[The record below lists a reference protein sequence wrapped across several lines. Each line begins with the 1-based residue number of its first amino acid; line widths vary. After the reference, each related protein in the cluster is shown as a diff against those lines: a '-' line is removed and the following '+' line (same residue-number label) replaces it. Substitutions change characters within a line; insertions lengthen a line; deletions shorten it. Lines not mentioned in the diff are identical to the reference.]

1 MLTWG
6 SYIYDILK
14 QEKLKDT
21 KGVIRSWKSKDN
33 IVVIFGGRVFQQTI
47 GIPMGTNCVPLLTD
61 LLLYSYEA
69 DFTQGLL
76 RKTEKKLPD
85 PLISHSAI

>member
-1 MLTWG
+1 LLTWG

-21 KGVIRSWKSKDN
+21 KGVIRSWKSKDS

-61 LLLYSYEA
+61 LFLYSYEA

>member
-1 MLTWG
+1 LLTWG

-21 KGVIRSWKSKDN
+21 KGVIRSWKSKDS

-61 LLLYSYEA
+61 LFLYSYEA

-76 RKTEKKLPD
+76 KKTEKKLPD

>member
-1 MLTWG
+1 LLTWG

-61 LLLYSYEA
+61 LFLYSYEA

>member
-21 KGVIRSWKSKDN
+21 KGVIRSWKSKDS

-61 LLLYSYEA
+61 LFLYSYEA